1 MQESFIIEVSNLNY
15 HIESYWEENS
25 IYYEVF
31 TNCEKL
37 FTLHKISDGT
47 WITREANIIPISA
60 DIFGDI
66 GNAIDLHLT
75 F

>member
-1 MQESFIIEVSNLNY
+1 MQKSFIIEVSNLNY
-15 HIESYWEENS
+15 HIKSYWEEDS

-31 TNCEKL
+31 TNCEML
-37 FTLHKISDGT
+37 FTLYKISDGSC
-47 WITREANIIPISA
+47 IPREANVIPISN
-60 DIFGDI
+60 DMLGDI

>member
-15 HIESYWEENS
+15 HIRSYCEEDSN
-25 IYYEVF
+25 YYEVF

-37 FTLHKISDGT
+37 FTLHKISDRT
-47 WITREANIIPISA
+47 WQPREANIIPITS
-60 DIFGDI
+60 DIVEGI

>member
-1 MQESFIIEVSNLNY
+1 MQESFTIEASNLTY
-15 HIESYWEENS
+15 HIKSYWEDDS

-37 FTLHKISDGT
+37 FTLHRMSDGSWEQIET
-47 WITREANIIPISA
+47 NIIPISA
-60 DIFGDI
+60 HIFENI